1 MRKFMISLILLLIA
15 GGTVFYF
22 GYVPFRIGKGNYG
35 VVYTKTNGWNHPVII
50 PGEFHWYWQGIFPTN
65 LKYFQISLSRRETA
79 VNLQGTLPSG
89 ETYSEYSETAEDFS
103 YNLKALIS
111 YTLDP
116 HLLPGLLAKH
126 GVETSVDFNADA
138 LSLSELY
145 QRLDSEILSTADD
158 ALQAILKKGST
169 YLSGGEYR
177 QELEKS
183 LLAEVPE
190 LGDLEVVVKAFSFPD
205 IELYNSVRSN
215 YIDYLN
221 RNNELTLDAMQTAST
236 VKAKELSR
244 IEVLKEYGALL
255 EQYPVLMDYYNKDSS
270 TGPLIILPDSSR

>member
-1 MRKFMISLILLLIA
+1 MRKFMISLVLLLIA

-50 PGEFHWYWQGIFPTN
+50 PGEFHWFWQGVFPTN
-65 LKYFQISLSRRETA
+65 LKYFQISLSRRDTA

-89 ETYSEYSETAEDFS
+89 ETYSDYSETAEDFS
-103 YNLKALIS
+103 YTVKASVS

-116 HLLPGLLAKH
+116 HVLPDLLSSHK
-126 GVETSVDFNADA
+126 VETSVDFNAEA
-138 LSLSELY
+138 LSLSDLY
-145 QRLDSEILSTADD
+145 QRLDARIMSTADD
-158 ALQAILKKGST
+158 SLQAILKKGVN

-177 QELEKS
+177 QELEKA
-183 LLAEVPE
+183 LQTAVPE
-190 LGDLEVVVKAFSFPD
+190 LGDLEVIVKSFTFPD
-205 IELYNSVRSN
+205 VDLYNSVRSN
-215 YIDYLN
+215 YIAYLN
-221 RNNELTLDAMQTAST
+221 RNNELTLTAMQTASS

-255 EQYPVLMDYYNKDSS
+255 EEYPVLMDYYNTGAS
-270 TGPLIILPDSSR
+270 TGPLIVLPDTEQ